1 MQSICVGV
9 CGGHVRNTEAL
20 SMFRA
25 AQKTGIKLETTPQH
39 ILLGYPD
46 TENNAIWF
54 LLHYSY
60 SGKRVVG
67 NGEGNIRRV

>member
-46 TENNAIWF
+46 TENNAI
-54 LLHYSY
+54 
-60 SGKRVVG
+60 
-67 NGEGNIRRV
+67 